1 MVGRLVV
8 AFEVDWLSPI
18 LENIS
23 HYDSCRFA
31 WSIFDLSLLIFSFL
45 SGKTLTRSWS
55 VVGRAH
61 IPAFTFHGPNSQ
73 DQGRLSR

>member
-23 HYDSCRFA
+23 HDYV
-31 WSIFDLSLLIFSFL
+31 
-45 SGKTLTRSWS
+45 SGLRCLCCN
-55 VVGRAH
+55 G
-61 IPAFTFHGPNSQ
+61 FHGAIGWYPK
-73 DQGRLSR
+73 